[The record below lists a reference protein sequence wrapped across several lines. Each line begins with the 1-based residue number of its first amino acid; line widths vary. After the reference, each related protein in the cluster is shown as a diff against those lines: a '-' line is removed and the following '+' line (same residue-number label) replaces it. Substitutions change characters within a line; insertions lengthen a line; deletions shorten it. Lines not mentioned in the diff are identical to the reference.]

1 TKLKHIE
8 QEYEWL
14 KKCFQRLKDENSRL
28 KKELQEVA
36 CFSLKADNHQPLP
49 QLPLPFY
56 IRYPTTTMMMHN
68 LCHKIGKSKEIT
80 KVAVV
85 NGGNMGQILHDD
97 SNNKNAF
104 VSKLFYNIK
113 RACVEGLGKTISVIT
128 LILKERSPPYFSVN
142 AIGTKEKEAETLC
155 LDEDEDIEQRNTSVL
170 TKSNLAAGKL
180 VVCPTSLLRQWND
193 ELQNKIINEANLS
206 VLVYYGVNRTKDPIE
221 LAKYDVILTA
231 DAIVGMEVTVMIMSL
246 KAASL
251 GLNMVAACHVI
262 LLDLWWNPT
271 TEDQA
276 IDRAHRIG
284 QTRPVTVFRFT
295 VKDAIEDRILA
306 LQKRKREMVESVFGD
321 DKNGGCETRLTV
333 ADMEYLFQA

>member
-1 TKLKHIE
+1 FVDTVGLLLCWDANQGKQDKKVELRELGSQHDAKCRHLLEELRIDKESLHLLRTTEGADESERATKTKLKHIE

-104 VSKLFYNIK
+104 VSKL
-113 RACVEGLGKTISVIT
+113 L
-128 LILKERSPPYFSVN
+128 
-142 AIGTKEKEAETLC
+142 
-155 LDEDEDIEQRNTSVL
+155 
-170 TKSNLAAGKL
+170 
-180 VVCPTSLLRQWND
+180 
-193 ELQNKIINEANLS
+193 
-206 VLVYYGVNRTKDPIE
+206 
-221 LAKYDVILTA
+221 
-231 DAIVGMEVTVMIMSL
+231 
-246 KAASL
+246 
-251 GLNMVAACHVI
+251 
-262 LLDLWWNPT
+262 
-271 TEDQA
+271 
-276 IDRAHRIG
+276 
-284 QTRPVTVFRFT
+284 
-295 VKDAIEDRILA
+295 
-306 LQKRKREMVESVFGD
+306 
-321 DKNGGCETRLTV
+321 
-333 ADMEYLFQA
+333 